1 MPAVCNGLFNKNL
14 NPGDRCPDGSI
25 ATPPPGTGGTGDNE
39 VFGAWNQD
47 STPVS
52 MDRWVSSLAYSENS
66 RPVVQQ
72 TMPVFEAQDY
82 FNRTWGAGSVAGA
95 SDTSKAK
102 LNGMVAALRRY
113 TGSELGT
120 RGALEGAWNDAVT
133 DASRSGVS
141 VFTLLG
147 GTTPLDGDGDGD
159 GDRGSGGSR
168 GYSGPVSSTTFMDER
183 DVDRTANA
191 LALELIGRPLS
202 DKELAKV
209 TKRLRSEESANPT
222 VTTPGVGSSMTESGL
237 SAEGRSD
244 VLREVIS
251 ENPDFQQFQV
261 DHTVLDSMLASL
273 SKREK
278 MVNG

>member
-1 MPAVCNGLFNKNL
+1 MAGPNPESSSEPPAPRTQEGRPLNDASLFDKDAAAGKTQVDVPKYGSQTSKFAWMPQQWSDVTVNTASLSGVLAASDKN
-14 NPGDRCPDGSI
+14 S
-25 ATPPPGTGGTGDNE
+25 AT
-39 VFGAWNQD
+39 WNQ
-47 STPVS
+47 
-52 MDRWVSSLAYSENS
+52 
-66 RPVVQQ
+66 Q
-72 TMPVFEAQDY
+72 
-82 FNRTWGAGSVAGA
+82 
-95 SDTSKAK
+95 
-102 LNGMVAALRRY
+102 VAAADTNLSWDDLSAEDQD
-113 TGSELGT
+113 TITDLAKA
-120 RGALEGAWNDAVT
+120 RGG
-133 DASRSGVS
+133 RSGSALWERAVALSERS
-141 VFTLLG
+141 VR
-147 GTTPLDGDGDGD
+147 DGDPRTPYYFLNTMMGKVGDSGSS
-159 GDRGSGGSR
+159 GGSGGSR

-222 VTTPGVGSSMTESGL
+222 VTTPGVGSSVTDSGL

>member
-1 MPAVCNGLFNKNL
+1 MPYCGTDWVSEGTLKCPNGEAPTK
-14 NPGDRCPDGSI
+14 R
-25 ATPPPGTGGTGDNE
+25 PPGSAPEDGTPASSGDSTLTATY
-39 VFGAWNQD
+39 GWNQD
-47 STPVS
+47 TTPVI
-52 MDRWVSSLAYSENS
+52 LGKSESKFGYEGGRVPAPTNNMTT
-66 RPVVQQ
+66 VAD
-72 TMPVFEAQDY
+72 AQNY
-82 FNRTWGAGSVAGA
+82 FNEVWGAGAAANASAKDKANLKGMIAG
-95 SDTSKAK
+95 
-102 LNGMVAALRRY
+102 LRRY
-113 TGSELGT
+113 TNSELGT
-120 RGALEGAWNDAVT
+120 RGAVESAWNDALK
-133 DASRSGVS
+133 DASRAGVD
-141 VFTLLG
+141 VFSLLG
-147 GTTPLDGDGDGD
+147 QKSPTSSDDK
-159 GDRGSGGSR
+159 SR

-273 SKREK
+273 TKREK